1 MNEGTTSRGVIE
13 VSTKHRRFVMGELEV
28 ARDHDTE
35 MAVSPRVCY
44 RPAMTLPSL
53 AILAVGLAM
62 DAAAVSAS
70 CGLSAP
76 ALRFRHFVT
85 VAVFFGGFQALMPL
99 LGWALGSSIGPAV
112 EAWDHWIAFV
122 LLGGIGVKMIYEAVH
137 EEEEQPKRNERD
149 VFGFRVMAL
158 LAVATSIDA
167 FAVGVTLPILNAPLV
182 LSLATIGL
190 TTAVLSALGLV
201 VGRQFGARVGKR
213 LDAFGGV
220 VLVLFG
226 TKILVEHLSSTA
238 H

>member
-1 MNEGTTSRGVIE
+1 MS
-13 VSTKHRRFVMGELEV
+13 
-28 ARDHDTE
+28 
-35 MAVSPRVCY
+35 
-44 RPAMTLPSL
+44 LPSL

-70 CGLSAP
+70 CGFAAP
-76 ALRFRHFVT
+76 FLRVRHFAI
-85 VAVFFGGFQALMPL
+85 VALFFGGFQALMPL
-99 LGWALGSSIGPAV
+99 LGWFLGRSIGKSV
-112 EAWDHWIAFV
+112 ESWDHWIAFV

-137 EEEEQPKRNERD
+137 HRAEGTARSERD
-149 VFGFRVMAL
+149 VFGLRVMAM

-182 LSLATIGL
+182 LSVATIGII
-190 TTAVLSALGLV
+190 TAVLSAVGLI
-201 VGRQFGARVGKR
+201 VGRHFGARVGSR

-226 TKILVEHLSSTA
+226 TKILVEHLSS